1 MFGSEHLHLSS
12 LLVPR
17 CEFFDGRNPSHS
29 KDHIGYLPRLHAS
42 AAEKLEETGV
52 ESISD
57 LDNFPLSGRQR
68 RACTPVQTATPG
80 SVRNRATASTF
91 AKSTN
96 FPKVTLS
103 LPEPGLDER

>member
-57 LDNFPLSGRQR
+57 IPDDFPLSELQR
-68 RACTPVQTATPG
+68 RACTAVQTDDRWFSAELG
-80 SVRNRATASTF
+80 
-91 AKSTN
+91 KE
-96 FPKVTLS
+96 LE
-103 LPEPGLDER
+103 PEVSAPFRGF